1 GKGIINYNILKLV
14 VTAVDNVKEKV
25 KELGI
30 ERLKVSTTVS
40 LGFVTG
46 SSFKEVV
53 CGGFALKRD
62 LSNDVSYIASSLLI
76 KVMAGE
82 MMNYVVS
89 LRQGLKVE
97 DKDEKT
103 LFVTCNLLRHDILF
117 YVGIVGE
124 YGIISKGIAR
134 FID

>member
-40 LGFVTG
+40 LGFITGNESVAKGLFGTLNEKDVTLFVHVKHWNVSLG

-62 LSNDVSYIASSLLI
+62 LSNDVSYVGLDN
-76 KVMAGE
+76 GE
-82 MMNYVVS
+82 MMM
-89 LRQGLKVE
+89 LK
-97 DKDEKT
+97 
-103 LFVTCNLLRHDILF
+103 
-117 YVGIVGE
+117 
-124 YGIISKGIAR
+124 
-134 FID
+134 